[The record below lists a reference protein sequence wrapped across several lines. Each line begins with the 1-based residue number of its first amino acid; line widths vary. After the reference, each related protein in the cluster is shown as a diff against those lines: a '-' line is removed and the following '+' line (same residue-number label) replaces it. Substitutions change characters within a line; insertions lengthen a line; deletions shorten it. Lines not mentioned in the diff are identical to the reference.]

1 MLFAQWH
8 EFFPSAVTNWFDGI
22 ERKEQCVFISFDIM
36 EFYPLITQDLLNKAL
51 DFASQY
57 TTISEQ
63 DREIISHARKSML
76 FGQGQEWIKTGTG
89 LFDVPMG
96 CYDGA
101 EVCELVGTYA
111 LAKL

>member
-1 MLFAQWH
+1 M
-8 EFFPSAVTNWFDGI
+8 
-22 ERKEQCVFISFDIM
+22 FISFDIV
-36 EFYPLITQDLLNKAL
+36 EFYPSKTQDLLNQAL

-57 TTISEQ
+57 TTISQQ
-63 DREIISHARKSML
+63 DREMISHARKSML

-111 LAKL
+111 LAKLSGKFQAGDFGLYRDDGLGVVRKVLGH